1 MIREDKRI
9 KENNILRAEPGFV
22 IAVLAV
28 LILLIAAVT
37 IQSALGLK
45 TAVDRTT
52 KAYVSDVAAQL
63 ALDIDDR
70 LSLYQENN
78 IIGVWGGTGNKESM
92 QRLIQPVSFDGQGL
106 TCIADTEGNV
116 VISPTDLDPF
126 MRLDDIFKEDSEE
139 TTVRNIKRM
148 QENMKEGKNGV
159 FSFVAVDGRELI
171 LSYNILKSYDWV
183 LLTLVPA
190 DLISYETDIRI
201 SSQRNIA
208 DILYGRSCRRSYHTQ
223 SSDKFR
229 NGLFIFLGKH
239 SHFFQFSFQ
248 SKKTFVQNAFSF
260 LGDLLC
266 IKLITSVPLVNVHS
280 SAHYHLISVFHAECQ
295 SAPVSGKHHAGKN
308 SCLIFQRKINMSA
321 WVIFTVGNLTLYIYL
336 FQDKIL
342 KEHIFYIAVDLTYG
356 INSFHFQFLLSS
368 DDGCS
373 FFF

>member
-1 MIREDKRI
+1 MSYRGDHRRSAVKNSAGYFFFI
-9 KENNILRAEPGFV
+9 KGPEILYGTSASSNDHYIHTGF
-22 IAVLAV
+22 
-28 LILLIAAVT
+28 
-37 IQSALGLK
+37 IQHTDTLYNTVRS
-45 TAVDRTT
+45 
-52 KAYVSDVAAQL
+52 SF
-63 ALDIDDR
+63 
-70 LSLYQENN
+70 SLYQCRIE
-78 IIGVWGGTGNKESM
+78 
-92 QRLIQPVSFDGQGL
+92 D
-106 TCIADTEGNV
+106 
-116 VISPTDLDPF
+116 DL
-126 MRLDDIFKEDSEE
+126 
-139 TTVRNIKRM
+139 
-148 QENMKEGKNGV
+148 
-159 FSFVAVDGRELI
+159 
-171 LSYNILKSYDWV
+171 
-183 LLTLVPA
+183 
-190 DLISYETDIRI
+190 DIRI